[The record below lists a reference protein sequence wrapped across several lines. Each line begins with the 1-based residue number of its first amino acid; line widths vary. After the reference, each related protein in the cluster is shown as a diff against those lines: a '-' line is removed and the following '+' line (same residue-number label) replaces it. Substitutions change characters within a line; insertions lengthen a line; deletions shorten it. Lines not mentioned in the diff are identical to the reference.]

1 MFLSFPLLFFFLP
14 WNGSRKCT
22 QTQICM
28 EGLTRDVDL
37 CVSSLFL
44 QDLNSV
50 WNFPY
55 IFKDENNEQLL
66 FQLENNASEQL

>member
-1 MFLSFPLLFFFLP
+1 
-14 WNGSRKCT
+14 
-22 QTQICM
+22 M